1 MSDELKP
8 PDQMTDK
15 ELEEANDA
23 LDEQSRIINEKARPY
38 ATELK
43 WRKCEANPYLKL
55 LREGSAIEI
64 EWEDDIGTTFYI
76 NGKEV
81 EYSRELSDLEFCP
94 QVDDETVNETYW
106 RKRVRLV
113 LAEKPDS
120 YDEL

>member
-8 PDQMTDK
+8 PEQMTDE
-15 ELEEANDA
+15 ELERVNAA
-23 LDEQSRIINEKARPY
+23 FDEQSRVIQEKARPY
-38 ATELK
+38 ATELE

-55 LREGSAIEI
+55 LREGAVIEV

-76 NGKEV
+76 NREEV
-81 EYSRELSDLEFCP
+81 EYSCELSDLEFCP

-113 LAEKPDS
+113 LVEKG
-120 YDEL
+120 ETE